1 MSFSLTI
8 VGIFVTVTL
17 GVAAG
22 YYALSELFVRDSSVV
37 RRRVEDEFGKD
48 QAAQASRS
56 TLFKSLD
63 MIDLGQS
70 PVVSDLAEAPSA
82 RREKGLRGRLQS
94 LLEQADSGLSA
105 TQLLLMAAGLG
116 LALGIAGALL
126 RGPLLGLPAA
136 AAGTAAPLLYVHR
149 RRKAR
154 REKFLTQLPA
164 AFDLMARVLRT
175 GQSVA
180 QALQGVADSFDG
192 PLAVEFADCQTRQN
206 LGMRPEVA
214 FREMA
219 ERTGILEVR
228 IFVMALLIQRQAG
241 GNLSDVLERL
251 ASLIRSRLRLRK
263 QVRTLTAEGRLQGWT
278 LLVLPVLMFG
288 VLMVINRRYAEVLF
302 DHPGLLVSTG
312 AVMLLGMLWIRKIV
326 NFDI

>member
-1 MSFSLTI
+1 MDFSVTI

-22 YYALSELFVRDSSVV
+22 YYALSELFVHDGSVV
-37 RRRVEDEFGKD
+37 RRRVEDEFKKEPG
-48 QAAQASRS
+48 APARS
-56 TLFKSLD
+56 MLFKSLD

-70 PVVSDLAEAPSA
+70 PSASSDMEEMPTA
-82 RREKGLRGRLQS
+82 RTARGLRGRLQA
-94 LLEQADSGLSA
+94 LLEQADSRLSA
-105 TQLLLMAAGLG
+105 RQLLLLAAGLG
-116 LALGIAGALL
+116 LALGVAAAVF
-126 RGPLLGLPAA
+126 RGPLLGIPAA
-136 AAGTAAPLLYVHR
+136 AAGTAAPLLFVHR
-149 RRKAR
+149 QRKAR
-154 REKFLTQLPA
+154 RERFLTQLPN
-164 AFDLMARVLRT
+164 AFDLMSRVLRS
-175 GQSVA
+175 GQSVS
-180 QALQGVADSFDG
+180 QALQSVSDAFEG
-192 PLAVEFADCQTRQN
+192 PLAVEFANCQTRQN
-206 LGMRPEVA
+206 LGLRPEVA

-263 QVRTLTAEGRLQGWT
+263 QVRTLTAEGRLQGLT

-288 VLMVINRRYAEVLF
+288 VMMVVNRRYAEVLF
-302 DHPGLLVSTG
+302 EHPSLLVATG
-312 AVMLLGMLWIRKIV
+312 VAMTVGMLWIRKIV